1 MAKRY
6 RTYATALI
14 LLFSAG
20 QALRAQDN
28 KVELFGG
35 AGFSKADPETP
46 LPREWMTGWV
56 GSAAGYLNHW
66 FGVGVEISGQFGTIP
81 APSGLSGTPGLPYK
95 ECSYVAGPQFRF
107 VNQKRVQSS
116 FRLMVGGVFGQVNL
130 SSSATPQQISQLGA
144 AGYGGFNQTKFA
156 ALLAVPVD
164 VSVNKL
170 IAIRVEPGLYLTN
183 FNKSGQGNFRLSVG
197 PVFRFG
203 AAHEK

>member
-6 RTYATALI
+6 RTYVTALI
-14 LLFSAG
+14 LLLSAG
-20 QALRAQDN
+20 QALRAQGD
-28 KVELFGG
+28 KAELFGG
-35 AGFSKADPETP
+35 VAFSKADPETP
-46 LPREWMTGWV
+46 LPRESITGWV

-81 APSGLSGTPGLPYK
+81 APSSLSGTPGLPFK
-95 ECSYVAGPQFRF
+95 EYSYVAGPQFRF
-107 VNQKRVQSS
+107 LNQKRVQSS

-144 AGYGGFNQTKFA
+144 SGYGGFNQTKFA
-156 ALLAVPVD
+156 ALFAVPVD
-164 VSVNKL
+164 VSVSKL

-183 FNKSGQGNFRLSVG
+183 FNMHGQGNFRFSVG

-203 AAHEK
+203 EAAGR

>member
-28 KVELFGG
+28 KAEVFGG
-35 AGFSKADPETP
+35 VAFSKADPETP
-46 LPREWMTGWV
+46 APREWMNGWV

-66 FGVGVEISGQFGTIP
+66 FGVGVEIAGQFGTIP
-81 APSGLSGTPGLPYK
+81 APSSLSGTPGLPFK
-95 ECSYVAGPQFRF
+95 EYSYVAGPQFRF

-144 AGYGGFNQTKFA
+144 LGYGGFNQTKFA
-156 ALLAVPVD
+156 ALFAVPVD
-164 VSVNKL
+164 VTVNKL

-183 FNKSGQGNFRLSVG
+183 FNEHGQGNFRVSVG

-203 AAHEK
+203 GQ